1 VVSGPIERPLARAA
15 SHLAAA
21 RYAEAAGAFRAV
33 LCIDPHAH
41 EAYLGLADC
50 AVGRGQVDEAIE
62 DLVGAAKDFAERG
75 SLPAAFALMTK
86 ALAIDPRRLE
96 LHIDVAELEAAAG
109 RVDLAAHRLENLSR
123 TYEVA
128 GRYDEA
134 TAVLEAAEAFAAM
147 DGAPDEPAIEEHA
160 IALEMEEEDAVPVIV
175 VETHTEP
182 QRVDPPARTGDTFV
196 GPAPGP
202 QPRAEEAVARTAARR
217 RGSGPALRWRPSTVQ
232 MQALTADIPK
242 PNIMAKPLPGVPK
255 AMRDSRTAAIVHRA
269 STPRDAA
276 RKSAGAP
283 QKLASPDATIPIS
296 TMLAHGKRIEPVKPV
311 AVALAKIETKP
322 VAETKRKLEIKPL
335 PGRAKPRPVAPIATK
350 PSVAKPIAAAK
361 PVPTPKPPPKQLEPK
376 PRVAAPRPAPKRP
389 EPRKDGDSL
398 ADRLRRHSTGSRQH
412 LAAKVRRIA
421 ETEKRRPKTDGF
433 EEEDATTLW
442 CPDQLRLSDADRAP

>member
-1 VVSGPIERPLARAA
+1 MSGPIERPLARAA

-33 LCIDPHAH
+33 LCIDPHAP

-50 AVGRGQVDEAIE
+50 AVGRGQIDEAIE
-62 DLVGAAKDFAERG
+62 DLVGAAKDFAERE

-109 RVDLAAHRLENLSR
+109 RVDMAALRLENLSR
-123 TYEVA
+123 TYEAA

-147 DGAPDEPAIEEHA
+147 DGAPEEPAIEEHPIA
-160 IALEMEEEDAVPVIV
+160 IEMEEDDAVPVFV

-182 QRVDPPARTGDTFV
+182 QRLEPPARTGDTFV

-217 RGSGPALRWRPSTVQ
+217 RASGPALRWRPSTVQ
-232 MQALTADIPK
+232 MQALTADIPT
-242 PNIMAKPLPGVPK
+242 PNIAAKPLPGVPK
-255 AMRDSRTAAIVHRA
+255 AMRDTRTAAIVHRA
-269 STPRDAA
+269 STPREAGH
-276 RKSAGAP
+276 KSTGAP

-296 TMLAHGKRIEPVKPV
+296 TMLAQGKRIEPAKP
-311 AVALAKIETKP
+311 AALARIETKP
-322 VAETKRKLEIKPL
+322 VVETKRKLELKPL
-335 PGRAKPRPVAPIATK
+335 PGRAKPRPVAPIA
-350 PSVAKPIAAAK
+350 AK
-361 PVPTPKPPPKQLEPK
+361 PVASKPVAAVKPLPTPAPKTLEPK

-421 ETEKRRPKTDGF
+421 ETEKRRPKTDAF
-433 EEEDATTLW
+433 EEDATSLW
-442 CPDQLRLSDADRAP
+442 CPDQLRLSDAEDRAT